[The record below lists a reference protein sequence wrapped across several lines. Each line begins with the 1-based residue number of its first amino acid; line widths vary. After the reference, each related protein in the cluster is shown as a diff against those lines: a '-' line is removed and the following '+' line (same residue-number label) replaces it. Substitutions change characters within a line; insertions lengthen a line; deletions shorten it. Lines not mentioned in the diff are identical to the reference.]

1 MDVVLIAL
9 VELNHSRFAIIV
21 SINKGKNLVFFDFD
35 TGIAVGSEIAD
46 STTFSNVL
54 QLFSLNIK
62 NEDSIVTRRIRSHND
77 YFGLIQGTGGNV
89 VTRSEFVLLDCK
101 NSPLFLLLF
110 LDFFFES

>member
-1 MDVVLIAL
+1 MVRIAL
-9 VELNHSRFAIIV
+9 VEPNQSRGASVV
-21 SINKGKNLVFFDFD
+21 STNKGKNLVFFDFD
-35 TGIAVGSEIAD
+35 TGIAVVSETTD

-54 QLFSLNIK
+54 QLFSLSIK
-62 NEDSIVTRRIRSHND
+62 NENSIVIIRSKND